1 LTVCSINTTRNT
13 DERALQS
20 DLYAWREIFQIYLE
34 AEVFEAVGE
43 RTRGER
49 TVEES
54 EKRLQQFAE
63 RVTQNGLGDKR
74 KFKLKQSIEALETFL
89 SLNLF
94 ILNVKKVGIL
104 FYSSSWDSRVSSSP
118 MQILKR
124 RGRY

>member
-1 LTVCSINTTRNT
+1 M
-13 DERALQS
+13 
-20 DLYAWREIFQIYLE
+20 
-34 AEVFEAVGE
+34 FEAVGE

-94 ILNVKKVGIL
+94 ILNVKKVGIV
-104 FYSSSWDSRVSSSP
+104 FCSSSWDSQTSSSL

>member
-1 LTVCSINTTRNT
+1 MTVCSIYTTRNT
-13 DERALQS
+13 NERALQS
-20 DLYAWREIFQIYLE
+20 DLYSWREIFQIYLE

-94 ILNVKKVGIL
+94 ILNVKKVGIV
-104 FYSSSWDSRVSSSP
+104 FCSSSWDSQTSSSL